1 MKKEATILAVTNQ
14 KGGVG
19 KTTTALSL
27 GYGLS
32 EQGKKTLLVD
42 FDPQGSLTVCLGN
55 DDTDIITNNISK
67 LMSMQMT
74 DSLPLNKKDFIMHK
88 DKLDYI
94 PCNIELSATEVSL
107 VNAMSREHQLKLIL
121 EDFKKD
127 YDVIIVDCSPSL
139 GMLTINAL
147 TAADKVII
155 PITCEYLSAKGL
167 ELLLKNIIR
176 VKKFLNPNL
185 DVAGIV
191 LTMVK
196 SNTNLAKDV
205 TALIQ
210 KAYGSN
216 INIFTSQIPAS
227 VKMSEASMHNKSIYE
242 YQPNNKVALA
252 YKQLTGEIS
261 KIIEPIIPHKTKS
274 L

>member
-155 PITCEYLSAKGL
+155 PVTCEYLSAKGL

>member
-1 MKKEATILAVTNQ
+1 MKKATIIAVANQ

-55 DDTDIITNNISK
+55 DDTDILTNNISK

-74 DSLPLNKKDFIMHK
+74 DCFPPDKSEFILHK

-94 PCNIELSATEVSL
+94 PCNIELSAIEVSL

-121 EDFKKD
+121 ENFKKD
-127 YDVIIVDCSPSL
+127 YDVIIIDCSPSL

-147 TAADKVII
+147 AAADKVII
-155 PITCEYLSAKGL
+155 PVTCEYLSAKGL

-176 VKKFLNPNL
+176 VKKFLNPGL
-185 DVAGIV
+185 DIAGIV

-196 SNTNLAKDV
+196 SNTNLAKRIP
-205 TALIQ
+205 ALIQ
-210 KAYGSN
+210 EAYGAN
-216 INIFTSQIPAS
+216 INIFKNKIPSS
-227 VKMSEASMHNKSIYE
+227 VKMSEASQNNKSIYE
-242 YQPNNKVALA
+242 FQPNNPVSLA
-252 YKQLTGEIS
+252 YKQLTIEIS
-261 KIIEPIIPHKTKS
+261 EIIPSVVTHKSKT